1 MYTMPSGT
9 SFMQN
14 KQIDCIYSAYA
25 TASRSV
31 IICPTE
37 RDVPLS
43 CPPSVL
49 NYLSLI
55 LDLCPGKRLNKKM
68 ISS

>member
-9 SFMQN
+9 NFMLN
-14 KQIDCIYSAYA
+14 KQIVCIYSAYA